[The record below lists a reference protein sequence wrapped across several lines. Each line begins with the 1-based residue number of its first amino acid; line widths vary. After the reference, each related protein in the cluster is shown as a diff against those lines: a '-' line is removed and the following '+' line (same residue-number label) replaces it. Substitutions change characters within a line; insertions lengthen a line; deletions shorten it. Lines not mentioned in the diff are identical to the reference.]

1 MKKVFQVLKNRRYIS
16 LLSEFLL
23 LFTYLAATRSY
34 IYENINKSLVFGQ
47 TGTPDISVGATVTG
61 TLVAAAVLGVIIC
74 WFARDKF
81 TERTTINLYI
91 IAAFWAIVLLFF
103 TPYNLSLL
111 SPSTNGQNISTINLI
126 VVIFLAAVGVILFT
140 VAIGSH
146 FAEYFRDGSFA
157 PLVAAFI
164 CASVAVVLS
173 LLAAEFTWSFTIC
186 TAVYAAVLLA
196 VNMVNS
202 FIQKKGDEY
211 TDAPVRDYKIYIV
224 CAIIILLAL
233 GVAVGGHFLSEPA
246 APMA

>member
-16 LLSEFLL
+16 LLSAFLL

-111 SPSTNGQNISTINLI
+111 SPTTNGQNIATINLI
-126 VVIFLAAVGVILFT
+126 VVVFLGAAEVCLLT
-140 VAIGSH
+140 VSIGSH
-146 FAEYFRDGSFA
+146 FAEYFKDGSLA

-164 CASVAVVLS
+164 CAAISVVLS
-173 LLAAEFTWSFTIC
+173 LLAAEFTWNFVVC
-186 TAVYAAVLLA
+186 TAVYAGVLLT
-196 VNMVNS
+196 VNIVNG
-202 FIQKKGDEY
+202 FIQKSGDEF
-211 TDAPVRDYKIYIV
+211 TDAPVHDYKIYIV
-224 CAIIILLAL
+224 CAVIILLAL
-233 GVAVGGHFLSEPA
+233 GVAVGGHFLCEPV
-246 APMA
+246 

>member
-1 MKKVFQVLKNRRYIS
+1 MGKILKKIWP
-16 LLSEFLL
+16 
-23 LFTYLAATRSY
+23 LAV
-34 IYENINKSLVFGQ
+34 I
-47 TGTPDISVGATVTG
+47 
-61 TLVAAAVLGVIIC
+61 AVIASALLGVII
-74 WFARDKF
+74 
-81 TERTTINLYI
+81 
-91 IAAFWAIVLLFF
+91 LFF
-103 TPYNLSLL
+103 TPYQLSLL
-111 SPSTNGQNISTINLI
+111 SPTTNGQNIATINLI
-126 VVIFLAAVGVILFT
+126 VVFLGAAEVCLLT
-140 VAIGSH
+140 VSIGSH
-146 FAEYFRDGSFA
+146 FAEYFKDGSLA

-233 GVAVGGHFLSEPA
+233 GVAVGGHFLCEPV
-246 APMA
+246 